1 MTEPRLGDVLRDAGV
16 PDLVEILSE
25 RLTQPELETVL
36 LEAYRQRVGRV
47 MPPDL
52 LEQYQREQRVQPSLV
67 RASVCAEIDAVARW
81 ASAPPFE
88 LLELSPICPSGTI
101 AVVAPVDPGAA
112 SSVGSSSEV
121 VSSCVSVLALE
132 CARRRQ
138 DSAAGPLIRLSAS
151 HRELHAPYSAQLRSE
166 PHARVFAL
174 CSAGAAEEDLR
185 FVTDNLVEQL
195 RVHLQV
201 VEQLRRVGHRIGVVR
216 VALFV
221 RSETDLYHV
230 IPERVFEP
238 LFTAFPGVRLALDPD
253 RSPGQGYYAPLSF
266 TVAVEDQAEVEHRI
280 GLGGF
285 TDWTRQLLGRGTER
299 LLVSVIAIEQL
310 GEVFGPSEPERIPSR
325 QS

>member
-1 MTEPRLGDVLRDAGV
+1 MTTPRLGDILQDAGV

-52 LEQYQREQRVQPSLV
+52 LEQYQRDHRVQPSRV
-67 RASVCAEIDAVARW
+67 RASACAETDAVARW

-132 CARRRQ
+132 CARRR
-138 DSAAGPLIRLSAS
+138 DSVTAPLIRVSAS
-151 HRELHAPYSAQLRSE
+151 HRELHAPYSAPFRSE

-185 FVTDNLVEQL
+185 FETDNLLEQL

-221 RSETDLYHV
+221 PSETDLCRV

-238 LFTAFPGVRLALDPD
+238 LSTAFPGVRMALDSD
-253 RSPGQGYYAPLSF
+253 RSPGQRYYAPLSF

-280 GLGGF
+280 GFGGF

-299 LLVSVIAIEQL
+299 LLVSSIATERLYEVL
-310 GEVFGPSEPERIPSR
+310 GV
-325 QS
+325 